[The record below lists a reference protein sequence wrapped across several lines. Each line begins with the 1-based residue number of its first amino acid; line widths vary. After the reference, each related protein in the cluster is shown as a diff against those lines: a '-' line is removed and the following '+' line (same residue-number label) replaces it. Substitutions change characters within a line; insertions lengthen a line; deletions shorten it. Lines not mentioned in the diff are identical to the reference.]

1 MNRLNRIFPMGTA
14 EDRIET
20 VGNIVGLTM
29 ASVLFTV
36 VYWVAVQI

>member
-1 MNRLNRIFPMGTA
+1 MNRLQRLFPMSSP

-20 VGNIVGLTM
+20 VGNLVGLTM

-36 VYWVAVQI
+36 VYWIAVQI